1 MDALLK
7 PTLAATHVAALLT
20 HHETMIKEFQ
30 QGAWEESIG
39 KGGKFIEA
47 VLKALWIHTGNT
59 LPPARQFK
67 ADNVINQ
74 LAKQST
80 FDDSVRLTIPR
91 ACRFAYD
98 IASNRGARHDPT
110 EINPN
115 EMDANAVVAVTS
127 WILGEMVRYA
137 QKGTLKPDEVKAL
150 VDGLA
155 EKKYPLM
162 EHVEGRTYFHV
173 PGASAAVLLSCCC
186 GSDTRSVSTGCC
198 SRTPWRAMVLRRR
211 MPLLPLTGC
220 EARWMWTQADCACFN
235 PASERPKRCSPRRRR
250 TQQQG
255 RGLRVGESVADV
267 RQCVASSYRRVR
279 RRDLNCQKRSASA
292 TAVLPKTGWI
302 ASRRRPPQLQVPLA
316 ARPRNHLG
324 RQPPPS
330 IDPGPLRAD
339 GRLAGRA

>member
-7 PTLAATHVAALLT
+7 PTFAATHVAALLT

-173 PGASAAVLLSCCC
+173 PGASARGIALLLLWQRHPKRFDRVLLEDAVARHGFTKKNAALAVDRLRGAMDVDAS
-186 GSDTRSVSTGCC
+186 GLRLLQPGIREAEALLAKAQTDAATGK
-198 SRTPWRAMVLRRR
+198 RVTRRR
-211 MPLLPLTGC
+211 
-220 EARWMWTQADCACFN
+220 
-235 PASERPKRCSPRRRR
+235 KRRRR
-250 TQQQG
+250 TTV
-255 RGLRVGESVADV
+255 RGIIV
-267 RQCVASSYRRVR
+267 
-279 RRDLNCQKRSASA
+279 
-292 TAVLPKTGWI
+292 
-302 ASRRRPPQLQVPLA
+302 
-316 ARPRNHLG
+316 
-324 RQPPPS
+324 PPS
-330 IDPGPLRAD
+330 AAAGP
-339 GRLAGRA
+339 